1 MAAKPAGLGARETA
15 VSKLGNDSNLDLP
28 FAMFSH
34 QYESKAIKLYYSM
47 SMISYTPRFPYQLKM
62 TLIECSRIPKDRDRS
77 LAEATRGR
85 HDSMLFSSHTSRRD
99 LPRTT
104 EYALFSTYNRMFD

>member
-1 MAAKPAGLGARETA
+1 MAAKPAGLAAHEAA

-47 SMISYTPRFPYQLKM
+47 STISYTLRIPYQFNM
-62 TLIECSRIPKDRDRS
+62 TLP
-77 LAEATRGR
+77 
-85 HDSMLFSSHTSRRD
+85 
-99 LPRTT
+99 
-104 EYALFSTYNRMFD
+104 